1 MENRAPISLSHYQIR
16 ARSPSHDDKMGTMQ
30 KDVLSEIVCGRIWAS
45 ERPVWFSGVRL
56 RARTSV
62 IRLDDGNL
70 LVHSPAPPSEGL
82 VKQLADLGKV
92 SWLVVP
98 NCFHHL
104 GTPAAAAAFP
114 DAKILGPR
122 SAAAKNPALR
132 IDMDI
137 HASEFTKA
145 VPEFA
150 LFPLEGVP
158 FLDETLMYHRPT
170 ETLFGADV
178 VLRADENDHWSW
190 RFAARIVGCF
200 QRVSVPPD
208 VKKQIADKEAASRSL
223 QALQALPVK
232 RLIIAHGDVITE
244 APLAQLAA
252 AWRLVGVG

>member
-1 MENRAPISLSHYQIR
+1 
-16 ARSPSHDDKMGTMQ
+16 MGAMQ
-30 KDVLSEIVCGRIWAS
+30 HHVLTEIVNGRIWAS

-62 IRLDDGNL
+62 VRLDDGRL
-70 LVHSPAPPSEGL
+70 LVHSPGPPSERL
-82 VKQLADLGKV
+82 VEQMADLGEV

-114 DAKILGPR
+114 DAKILGPK

-132 IDMDI
+132 LDVDL
-137 HASEFTKA
+137 HEPTFREA

-158 FLDETLMYHRPT
+158 FLDETLLYHRPT

-190 RFAARIVGCF
+190 RFAARIMGCF
-200 QRVSVPPD
+200 ERVRVPPD
-208 VKKQIADKEAASRSL
+208 VKKKVADREAASRSL
-223 QALQALPVK
+223 QALQTLPIK
-232 RLIIAHGDVITE
+232 RLIVAHGAVIE
-244 APLAQLAA
+244 DAPLAQLGE
-252 AWRLVGVG
+252 AWRLVGVESGSVGGERP

>member
-1 MENRAPISLSHYQIR
+1 
-16 ARSPSHDDKMGTMQ
+16 MGAVQ
-30 KDVLSEIVCGRIWAS
+30 QHVLSEIVDGRIWAS

-62 IRLDDGNL
+62 IRLDDGRL
-70 LVHSPAPPSEGL
+70 LVHSPAASDGL
-82 VKQLADLGKV
+82 VKQMMDLGEV

-114 DAKILGPR
+114 DAKVLGPK

-132 IDMDI
+132 IDADI
-137 HASEFTKA
+137 HESKFTEA

-158 FLDETLMYHRPT
+158 FLDETLLYHRPT
-170 ETLFGADV
+170 ETLFGTDV
-178 VLRADENDHWSW
+178 VLRADENDHWTW
-190 RFAARIVGCF
+190 RFAARITGCF
-200 QRVSVPPD
+200 KRVRVSPD
-208 VKKQIADKEAASRSL
+208 VKKKVADKQAASRSL
-223 QALQALPVK
+223 QALQALPIK
-232 RLIIAHGDVITE
+232 RLIVAHGDVIE
-244 APLAQLAA
+244 DAPLAQLVE

>member
-1 MENRAPISLSHYQIR
+1 
-16 ARSPSHDDKMGTMQ
+16 MGAMQ
-30 KDVLSEIVCGRIWAS
+30 QHVLSEIVDGRIWAS

-62 IRLDDGNL
+62 IRLDDGRL
-70 LVHSPAPPSEGL
+70 LVHSPAPPSDGL
-82 VKQLADLGKV
+82 VKQMADLGEV

-122 SAAAKNPALR
+122 SAAAKNPNLR
-132 IDMDI
+132 IDVDI
-137 HASEFTKA
+137 HEPEFTEA
-145 VPEFA
+145 VSEFA
-150 LFPLEGVP
+150 LFPLDGVP
-158 FLDETLMYHRPT
+158 FLDETLLYHRPT

-190 RFAARIVGCF
+190 RFAARITGCF
-200 QRVSVPPD
+200 HRVRVPPD
-208 VKKQIADKEAASRSL
+208 VKKKVADKAAASRSL
-223 QALQALPVK
+223 QALQALPIK
-232 RLIIAHGDVITE
+232 RLIVAHGDVIEE
-244 APLAQLAA
+244 APMAQLVE

>member
-1 MENRAPISLSHYQIR
+1 MAQHL
-16 ARSPSHDDKMGTMQ
+16 
-30 KDVLSEIVCGRIWAS
+30 LSEIVEGRIWAS
-45 ERPVWFSGVRL
+45 WRPVWFRGVRL

-62 IRLDDGNL
+62 IRLDDGQL
-70 LVHSPAPPSEGL
+70 LVHSPAPPSDGM
-82 VKQLADLGKV
+82 VKQMADLGEV

-114 DAKILGPR
+114 DAKVLGPQ
-122 SAAAKNPALR
+122 SAATRNPELR
-132 IDMDI
+132 IDADI
-137 HASEFTKA
+137 HGPRFAAA

-158 FLDETLMYHRPT
+158 FLDETLPYHRPT

-190 RFAARIVGCF
+190 RFGARITGCF
-200 QRVSVPPD
+200 KQVRVPPD
-208 VKKQIADKEAASRSL
+208 VKNKIANKEAASRSL
-223 QALQALPVK
+223 QALQALPIK
-232 RLIIAHGDVITE
+232 RLIVAHCDVIEE
-244 APLAQLAA
+244 APLAQLVD